1 VPILSRLRFLCSNS
15 NNFLIISLNSINS
28 FLNLFLNP
36 NSCLYT
42 DTSISLI
49 ILRSY
54 LIFAWSNL
62 FLFHSLSN
70 NFLIFLT
77 KFQRPPIL
85 FSRKSLILLSY
96 LLFNM
101 SLCCNPRWLSSLTP
115 ASEIIPGYLRTTRNP
130 YSLGQVIL
138 CIIPHPTSTYR
149 SSILT
154 YWFRRR
160 YFLLLL
166 NAAGLQTSSSCVASQ
181 SFDIFRSGVHKY
193 TSRQM
198 HRYTLDIFFT
208 LRYSRWFRDSSFFLL
223 TSNDFRRTR
232 VHYYFCSAWWCYR
245 FWQRSCRLLI
255 GCCFLSSFFLTT
267 RLHIIRFDEFGSGI
281 HEDVSS

>member
-1 VPILSRLRFLCSNS
+1 MSLWPSICCFYYRFYLISCLISRTNNCFVFLLNTRNQSFRSILSSKVPILSSLWFLCSNS
-15 NNFLIISLNSINS
+15 NNLLIISLNSINS

-101 SLCCNPRWLSSLTP
+101 SLCCNPR
-115 ASEIIPGYLRTTRNP
+115 
-130 YSLGQVIL
+130 
-138 CIIPHPTSTYR
+138 
-149 SSILT
+149 
-154 YWFRRR
+154 
-160 YFLLLL
+160 
-166 NAAGLQTSSSCVASQ
+166 
-181 SFDIFRSGVHKY
+181 
-193 TSRQM
+193 
-198 HRYTLDIFFT
+198 
-208 LRYSRWFRDSSFFLL
+208 
-223 TSNDFRRTR
+223 
-232 VHYYFCSAWWCYR
+232 
-245 FWQRSCRLLI
+245 
-255 GCCFLSSFFLTT
+255 
-267 RLHIIRFDEFGSGI
+267 
-281 HEDVSS
+281 